1 MNRIRLLSAFLAF
14 SLLLGGL
21 LSAADPAGGKTWVIV
36 NSADYKDVIGG
47 AVFAAQNN
55 YSYAFALTPAH
66 AEYLVNFI
74 KSSASPV
81 LYYESAQPVSS
92 SMGGELAALHK
103 DNFALVHNDSLHLL
117 FANMARS
124 DFSVL
129 VGAQDGAEAVSIAPY
144 AVLMNG
150 GLYFADPSDRN
161 VQFSI
166 LSTSRRAVLDAPALL
181 ASLQS
186 SGRKV
191 LVYGSIANDIS
202 PDALAGA
209 DAIRT
214 GSRYGDNL
222 QAIQRYYL
230 QSQPDQMMFVSGRTF
245 EASMVRMPVAL
256 SGPTEVNP
264 DLVAWLRASAV
275 RRAIVIQGD
284 ADIKNAMDS
293 LRLETGLPVFG
304 ALAQGYSGNAEVQ
317 PLAVMKIPGPELL
330 ISLGGVSY
338 DAGARTFQV
347 DLENKGA
354 SSGFVQVAMV
364 LPDGRSS
371 SSSVLPIPPGQTRQ
385 FSVGLDASSYVTDG
399 RIREVIAQIS
409 AGSQP
414 AMTESVYL
422 LNVSGVQVLP
432 GLSPSSRPASGAG
445 RGAEPPLLMSS
456 SPNPDTFSYVSWAA
470 VLIIALVAVF
480 ALSILSK
487 PARPAASG
495 QDHLA
500 LPSVRYVSAKKSSAV
515 RAKKA
520 KGRRK

>member
-1 MNRIRLLSAFLAF
+1 MVGLNRIRLLSAFLAF

-74 KSSASPV
+74 RSSTSPV

-150 GLYFADPSDRN
+150 GLYFADHS
-161 VQFSI
+161 
-166 LSTSRRAVLDAPALL
+166 DAPALL
-181 ASLQS
+181 DSLKS

-385 FSVGLDASSYVTDG
+385 FSVGLDASSYVSDG

-414 AMTESVYL
+414 AMTESVYM

-445 RGAEPPLLMSS
+445 RGAEPPLLMSG

-500 LPSVRYVSAKKSSAV
+500 LPSVRYISAKKSSAV